1 MHVPRRLT
9 PFRSLMA
16 RGRRRPLLAG
26 MAVSLWGVFA
36 AGAIV
41 IASSST
47 SPLDSFAACAEAGYP
62 ISDGEVVTCIAGN
75 ATFRGAPERRAEP
88 AEAVSTEPFTL
99 LASADSGTATPREQ
113 VVIRSQEQWAAWWR
127 TIHAGLVQPPLL
139 PVNFATSNVVLIVGG
154 PKQTSGY
161 TYRVT
166 GIARGTRTT
175 VIDTSESIPTI
186 GCPVQ
191 AQRSNRYYIV
201 RTAPLPDPVVFRNS
215 SQSRYCK

>member
-1 MHVPRRLT
+1 MPRHLT
-9 PFRSLMA
+9 RFLSVLA

-26 MAVSLWGVFA
+26 MAVALWGVVA
-36 AGAIV
+36 AGSLV
-41 IASSST
+41 VSSSAT

-62 ISDGEVVTCIAGN
+62 VSDGEVVTCVAGN
-75 ATFRGAPERRAEP
+75 ATFRGSPEKRAEA
-88 AEAVSTEPFTL
+88 AEAVATETFTL

-113 VVIRSQEQWAAWWR
+113 IVIRSQDQWAAWWV
-127 TIHAGLVQPPLL
+127 TIHSGLVQPPII

-154 PKQTSGY
+154 PKQTTGY
-161 TYRVT
+161 NYKVT
-166 GIARGTRTT
+166 GITRGIRTT

-191 AQRSNRYYIV
+191 PQRSNRYYIV
-201 RTAPLPDPVVFRNS
+201 RTLPLPDPVVFRNS